1 MNTPHAS
8 TDIVERFVRSEA
20 SAEERQGL
28 IRHLLSRC
36 PECLSTAGEAPQI
49 RSFQAAHGP
58 ALPDEAYDHVFAKVE
73 RQAGKVAQDLA
84 AERTQ
89 AARLSQGLRDVKVE
103 HRRIRIRNDRRFHSW
118 GFCELLL
125 AESRE
130 AGREHPPQALELAD
144 LAVEAAHRLDAG
156 RYGAD
161 RIADLRAVAWE
172 AVANARRWLMD
183 FEGAAEALRCARE
196 ELGKGTGD
204 PLTEAVIAS
213 AEAALAVETG
223 RFEGMEPSLDR
234 AIRVFRRVGDP
245 YLEGRALLL
254 KAVTVGPSD
263 PDRGT
268 MLLRKALDRIEKGE
282 PGRGARMVERF
293 APYLEP
299 WGLQRSGRRHRA

>member
-8 TDIVERFVRSEA
+8 TDTIERFVRSEA

-28 IRHLLSRC
+28 VRHLLSRC
-36 PECLSTAGEAPQI
+36 PECLSTAGETPEV
-49 RSFQAAHGP
+49 RSFQAACGP
-58 ALPDEAYDHVFAKVE
+58 ALPAEAYDQVFATVE
-73 RQAGKVAQDLA
+73 RQAGKVAQELS
-84 AERTQ
+84 AERAQ
-89 AARLSQGLRDVKVE
+89 AARLSQSLRDVKME
-103 HRRIRIRNDRRFHSW
+103 HRRIRVRNDRRFHSW
-118 GFCELLL
+118 GLCEHLL

-130 AGREHPPQALELAD
+130 AGREHPPRALELAE
-144 LAVEAAHRLDAG
+144 LGVEAARRLDAG
-156 RYGAD
+156 RYGAG
-161 RIADLRAVAWE
+161 RVADLCAAAWE
-172 AVANARRWLMD
+172 AVGNARRWLLD

-196 ELGKGTGD
+196 ELAKGTGD
-204 PLTEAVIAS
+204 PLIEAVVAS

-223 RFEGMEPSLDR
+223 RFEETRDSLDR

-268 MLLRKALDRIEKGE
+268 ALLRKALDCIEKGE

-293 APYLEP
+293 APYLAP
-299 WGLQRSGRRHRA
+299 WGLQRRSRA